1 MILCIFLFDEYTF
14 RVDFLD
20 NIFARVWEV
29 KDAVVILDTLL
40 VCLLNKVVWLAIE
53 MQFVFVLHQSS
64 VALRSRRACVVANI
78 LA

>member
-1 MILCIFLFDEYTF
+1 MILGIFLLYENTF

-20 NIFARVWEV
+20 DIFAGVWEV
-29 KDAVVILDTLL
+29 KDAVVVLDTLL

-64 VALRSRRACVVANI
+64 VA
-78 LA
+78 